1 MGKIKGLKMSF
12 RRGFSIDAF
21 EKRYGCT
28 VHMQTESTP
37 RLYRTSG
44 KEFKKSALKSLIDK
58 GLISHKQVM
67 CVTIVFLLLTV
78 KKTK

>member
-1 MGKIKGLKMSF
+1 MGKIKGLKRSF

-21 EKRYGCT
+21 EKRCGCT

-44 KEFKKSALKSLIDK
+44 KEFKTSALKNLIDK
-58 GLISHKQVM
+58 GLISHKASYV
-67 CVTIVFLLLTV
+67 
-78 KKTK
+78 